1 MSEPDSKPVCLII
14 AGPNGA
20 GKTTFGDKVS
30 VGTRL
35 DPDAI
40 ARDTSPD
47 NPAAASIQASREV
60 IAAIKEHL
68 EQRRSF
74 TQETTLSSTQP
85 LRTMQQAREAGFSV
99 GLVYIGLQSALESA
113 RRVAERVAKGGHD
126 IPMADIV
133 RRFDRSLEN
142 LERAIPE
149 ADMVQIVA
157 NDSYDY
163 RSIRGFEHGRIVHR
177 ADDVPAYLEK
187 AVQVLDDRARALEQD
202 SEDRDNDGERER

>member
-1 MSEPDSKPVCLII
+1 MSEGHEKPVCLII

-20 GKTTFGDKVS
+20 GKTTFGDKIF

-40 ARDTSPD
+40 ARTASPG
-47 NPAAASIQASREV
+47 NPAAASLLASREV
-60 IAAIKEHL
+60 LIAIQDHL

-74 TQETTLSSTQP
+74 TQETTLSSMQP
-85 LRTMQQAREAGFSV
+85 LRTMERAREAGFSI
-99 GLVYIGLQSALESA
+99 GLIYIGLASALESA

-142 LERAIPE
+142 LERAIVK

-157 NDSYDY
+157 NDWYDY
-163 RSIRGFEHGRIVHR
+163 RPIRGFEHGRIVHR
-177 ADDVPAYLEK
+177 TLDVPAYLEK
-187 AVQVLDDRARALEQD
+187 AVRVLEARFDDAALD
-202 SEDRDNDGERER
+202 PPVDD